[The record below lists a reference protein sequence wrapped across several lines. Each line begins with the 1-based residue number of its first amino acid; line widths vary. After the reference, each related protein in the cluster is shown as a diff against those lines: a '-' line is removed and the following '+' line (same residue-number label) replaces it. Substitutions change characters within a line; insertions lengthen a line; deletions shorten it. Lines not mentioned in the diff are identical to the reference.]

1 MNKNINYW
9 TISCNIDDY
18 NLIETFK
25 TFKCIEW
32 KQILNNVEIND
43 IVYVYVGQPY
53 SQIMYKCKINKINCK
68 W

>member
-18 NLIETFK
+18 NLIEAFN

-53 SQIMYKCKINKINCK
+53 FQIMYIHIY
-68 W
+68 